1 MNFDLNSFSIVIAN
15 NISSNILNHELQ
27 ISTKQEISVP
37 TISTNNE
44 VATVIVIFNVN
55 PEKQQELL
63 DNSAEFVKIVKQQP
77 GFVSSNLH
85 KSLDGLKVANYA
97 QWETTEDFE
106 NFINNPEVKQKASKI
121 KAFNPDNHIYEV
133 VISESKTG
141 IPEID
146 NKYVYHFAE
155 FRMQPENQP
164 RMIELAGENVG
175 KAMELPGLVSANF
188 HRSLDGT
195 RVINYGQW
203 SNQEAIENLKKQ
215 PGFGSESPYW
225 EGIAENEHH
234 LYELVF
240 SVTKD

>member
-1 MNFDLNSFSIVIAN
+1 M
-15 NISSNILNHELQ
+15 
-27 ISTKQEISVP
+27 P

-44 VATVIVIFNVN
+44 LATVIAIFNVE

-63 DNSAEFVKIVKQQP
+63 DNMSEFAKTLKQQP
-77 GFVSSNLH
+77 SFVSANFH

-97 QWETTEDFE
+97 QWKTKEDFE
-106 NFINNPEVKQKASKI
+106 NFIQNPQVLQKASKI
-121 KAFNPDNHIYEV
+121 IENNFDSHVYEV
-133 VISESKTG
+133 VISESKEG
-141 IPEID
+141 IPEIN
-146 NKYVYHFAE
+146 NKYIYHFAE

-164 RMIELAGENVG
+164 RMIELAEENVG
-175 KAMELPGLVSANF
+175 KAMKLPGLVSANF

-203 SNQEAIENLKKQ
+203 SDKEAIENLKKQ
-215 PGFGSESPYW
+215 PGFGSQSPYW

-240 SVTKD
+240 SVTGD